1 MDHKFI
7 SSTKFFSEVT
17 KTVYLYGKVW
27 REATTAL
34 IHGPRALDKSAGAL
48 DIALDIARGGR
59 EVLYVNAGDR
69 LGRLAGSDA
78 GHENLYM
85 FTPEFESIDDTSDY
99 ADLVFE
105 AIEQAVRTTSIRT
118 FVIDSVSRIAA
129 LSFGRNASVA
139 YLMKRLVALQVKGR
153 LSVLV
158 VADDGTKSVN
168 NALAALAAARSQSMS
183 LSNQT
188 FQTSPKS
195 RSCRSCQSCQGC
207 SGCSGCSGSQSRPGG
222 PAVKSCLS
230 GSFATW
236 SAERPIRCAR
246 LALQPARYEKSGVS
260 VIDTPLLK
268 NSVKEFLYFL
278 LRLP

>member
-105 AIEQAVRTTSIRT
+105 AIEQAVRATSIRT

-158 VADDGTKSVN
+158 VADDATKSVN
-168 NALAALAAARSQSMS
+168 NALAALAASEIAVNEPERSDISDKS
-183 LSNQT
+183 GFSEKSERSEKSDKSEKSELSDLSELSKL
-188 FQTSPKS
+188 FEKS
-195 RSCRSCQSCQGC
+195 E
-207 SGCSGCSGSQSRPGG
+207 
-222 PAVKSCLS
+222 PA
-230 GSFATW
+230 G
-236 SAERPIRCAR
+236 
-246 LALQPARYEKSGVS
+246 QPARKAMSIRQLRDMERRQAK
-260 VIDTPLLK
+260 LMRK
-268 NSVKEFLYFL
+268 NMTQK
-278 LRLP
+278 

>member
-34 IHGPRALDKSAGAL
+34 IHGPRAVDKSAGAL
-48 DIALDIARGGR
+48 DIALNIARGGR

-69 LGRLAGSDA
+69 LGRLAGRDA

-158 VADDGTKSVN
+158 VADDATKSVN
-168 NALAALAAARSQSMS
+168 NALAALAAAEIAVDEPG
-183 LSNQT
+183 LSDI
-188 FQTSPKS
+188 SDKS
-195 RSCRSCQSCQGC
+195 KKPELPDLPDLSE
-207 SGCSGCSGSQSRPGG
+207 
-222 PAVKSCLS
+222 LS
-230 GSFATW
+230 GLFGKSEPAGRP
-236 SAERPIRCAR
+236 SCKIMSIRQLRDMERREA
-246 LALQPARYEKSGVS
+246 
-260 VIDTPLLK
+260 K
-268 NSVKEFLYFL
+268 NRK
-278 LRLP
+278 RQN

>member
-34 IHGPRALDKSAGAL
+34 IHGPRAVDKSAGAL
-48 DIALDIARGGR
+48 DIALNIARGGR

-69 LGRLAGSDA
+69 LGRLAGRDA

-158 VADDGTKSVN
+158 VADDATKSVN
-168 NALAALAAARSQSMS
+168 NALAALAAAEIAVDEPG
-183 LSNQT
+183 LSDI
-188 FQTSPKS
+188 SDKS
-195 RSCRSCQSCQGC
+195 KKPELPDLPDLSE
-207 SGCSGCSGSQSRPGG
+207 
-222 PAVKSCLS
+222 LS
-230 GSFATW
+230 GLFGKSEPAGRP
-236 SAERPIRCAR
+236 SRKIMSIRQLRDMERREA
-246 LALQPARYEKSGVS
+246 
-260 VIDTPLLK
+260 K
-268 NSVKEFLYFL
+268 NRK
-278 LRLP
+278 RQN

>member
-34 IHGPRALDKSAGAL
+34 IHGPRAVDKSAGAL
-48 DIALDIARGGR
+48 DIALEIARGGR
-59 EVLYVNAGDR
+59 EVLYVNAGER
-69 LGRLAGSDA
+69 LGRLAGSNA
-78 GHENLYM
+78 GHENICM

-158 VADDGTKSVN
+158 VADDATKSVN
-168 NALAALAAARSQSMS
+168 NALAALAAAEIAVDEPGQSDIS
-183 LSNQT
+183 DKSKKPELPDLPDLSE
-188 FQTSPKS
+188 
-195 RSCRSCQSCQGC
+195 
-207 SGCSGCSGSQSRPGG
+207 
-222 PAVKSCLS
+222 LS
-230 GSFATW
+230 GLFGKSEPAGRP
-236 SAERPIRCAR
+236 SCKIMSIRQLRDMERREA
-246 LALQPARYEKSGVS
+246 
-260 VIDTPLLK
+260 K
-268 NSVKEFLYFL
+268 NRK
-278 LRLP
+278 RQN

>member
-34 IHGPRALDKSAGAL
+34 IHGPRAVDKSAGAL
-48 DIALDIARGGR
+48 DIALDIARSGR

-158 VADDGTKSVN
+158 VADDATKSVN
-168 NALAALAAARSQSMS
+168 NALAALAAAEIAVDEPGQSDIS
-183 LSNQT
+183 DKSKKPELPDLPDLSE
-188 FQTSPKS
+188 
-195 RSCRSCQSCQGC
+195 
-207 SGCSGCSGSQSRPGG
+207 
-222 PAVKSCLS
+222 LS
-230 GSFATW
+230 GLFGKSEPAGRP
-236 SAERPIRCAR
+236 SCKIMSIRQLRDMERREA
-246 LALQPARYEKSGVS
+246 
-260 VIDTPLLK
+260 K
-268 NSVKEFLYFL
+268 NRK
-278 LRLP
+278 RQN

>member
-34 IHGPRALDKSAGAL
+34 IHGPRAVDKSAGAL
-48 DIALDIARGGR
+48 DIALDIARSGR

-105 AIEQAVRTTSIRT
+105 AIEQAVRATSIRT

-158 VADDGTKSVN
+158 VADDATKSVN
-168 NALAALAAARSQSMS
+168 NALAALAAAEIAVDEPGQSDIS
-183 LSNQT
+183 DKSKKPELPDLPDLSE
-188 FQTSPKS
+188 
-195 RSCRSCQSCQGC
+195 
-207 SGCSGCSGSQSRPGG
+207 
-222 PAVKSCLS
+222 LS
-230 GSFATW
+230 GLFGKSEPAGRP
-236 SAERPIRCAR
+236 SCKIMSIRQLRDMERREANKMRKAR
-246 LALQPARYEKSGVS
+246 AAAGKV
-260 VIDTPLLK
+260 
-268 NSVKEFLYFL
+268 
-278 LRLP
+278 

>member
-158 VADDGTKSVN
+158 VADDATKSVN
-168 NALAALAAARSQSMS
+168 NALAALAAAEIAVDEPEQSDIS
-183 LSNQT
+183 DKSKKPELPELSE
-188 FQTSPKS
+188 
-195 RSCRSCQSCQGC
+195 
-207 SGCSGCSGSQSRPGG
+207 
-222 PAVKSCLS
+222 LS
-230 GSFATW
+230 GLFGLFGKSEPAGRP
-236 SAERPIRCAR
+236 SCKIMSIRQLRDMERREA
-246 LALQPARYEKSGVS
+246 
-260 VIDTPLLK
+260 K
-268 NSVKEFLYFL
+268 NRK
-278 LRLP
+278 RQN

>member
-34 IHGPRALDKSAGAL
+34 IHGPRAVDKSAGAL
-48 DIALDIARGGR
+48 DIALNIARGGR

-105 AIEQAVRTTSIRT
+105 AIEQAVRATSIRT

-158 VADDGTKSVN
+158 VADDATKSVN
-168 NALAALAAARSQSMS
+168 NALAALAAAEIAVDEPGQSDIS
-183 LSNQT
+183 DKSKKPELPELSE
-188 FQTSPKS
+188 
-195 RSCRSCQSCQGC
+195 
-207 SGCSGCSGSQSRPGG
+207 
-222 PAVKSCLS
+222 LS
-230 GSFATW
+230 GLFGKSEPAGRP
-236 SAERPIRCAR
+236 SCKIMSIRQLRDMERREA
-246 LALQPARYEKSGVS
+246 
-260 VIDTPLLK
+260 K
-268 NSVKEFLYFL
+268 NRK
-278 LRLP
+278 RQN

>member
-34 IHGPRALDKSAGAL
+34 IHGPRAVDKSAGAL
-48 DIALDIARGGR
+48 DIALEIARGGR

-153 LSVLV
+153 LSVLSWPMTPQRV
-158 VADDGTKSVN
+158 STTPSQPSQHP
-168 NALAALAAARSQSMS
+168 RSQSMS
-183 LSNQT
+183 LSDQT
-188 FQTSPKS
+188 FQTSLASQKSPKDPKS
-195 RSCRSCQSCQGC
+195 LRSPK
-207 SGCSGCSGSQSRPGG
+207 SQSRPTCQSYPSCSRNQSRPDSP
-222 PAVKSCLS
+222 PAKPCPS

-236 SAERPIRCAR
+236 SAAKQNSCA
-246 LALQPARYEKSGVS
+246 K
-260 VIDTPLLK
+260 T
-268 NSVKEFLYFL
+268 
-278 LRLP
+278 

>member
-34 IHGPRALDKSAGAL
+34 IHGPRAVDKSAGAL
-48 DIALDIARGGR
+48 DIALNIARGGR

-105 AIEQAVRTTSIRT
+105 AIEQAVRATSIRT

-158 VADDGTKSVN
+158 VADDATKGVN
-168 NALAALAAARSQSMS
+168 NALVTLAAAEIAVDSSDQSDPDKSDFSDKPERSEKSDKS
-183 LSNQT
+183 EKSEPADLSELSKL
-188 FQTSPKS
+188 FEKS
-195 RSCRSCQSCQGC
+195 E
-207 SGCSGCSGSQSRPGG
+207 
-222 PAVKSCLS
+222 PA
-230 GSFATW
+230 G
-236 SAERPIRCAR
+236 
-246 LALQPARYEKSGVS
+246 QPARKTMSIRQLRDMERRQAK
-260 VIDTPLLK
+260 LMRK
-268 NSVKEFLYFL
+268 NMTQK
-278 LRLP
+278 

>member
-34 IHGPRALDKSAGAL
+34 IHGPRAVDKSAGAL
-48 DIALDIARGGR
+48 DIALNIARGGR
-59 EVLYVNAGDR
+59 EVLYVNAGER

-158 VADDGTKSVN
+158 VADDATKSVN
-168 NALAALAAARSQSMS
+168 NALAALAASEIAVNEPERSDISDKS
-183 LSNQT
+183 GFSEKSERSEKSEKSEKSEPADLSELSKL
-188 FQTSPKS
+188 FEKS
-195 RSCRSCQSCQGC
+195 E
-207 SGCSGCSGSQSRPGG
+207 
-222 PAVKSCLS
+222 PA
-230 GSFATW
+230 G
-236 SAERPIRCAR
+236 
-246 LALQPARYEKSGVS
+246 QPARKAMSIRQLRDMERRQAK
-260 VIDTPLLK
+260 LMRK
-268 NSVKEFLYFL
+268 NMTQK
-278 LRLP
+278 

>member
-158 VADDGTKSVN
+158 VADDATKSVN
-168 NALAALAAARSQSMS
+168 NALAALAAAEIAVDEPEQSDIS
-183 LSNQT
+183 DKSKKPELPELSE
-188 FQTSPKS
+188 
-195 RSCRSCQSCQGC
+195 
-207 SGCSGCSGSQSRPGG
+207 
-222 PAVKSCLS
+222 LS
-230 GSFATW
+230 GLFGLFGLFGKSEPAGRP
-236 SAERPIRCAR
+236 SCKIMSIRQLRDMERREA
-246 LALQPARYEKSGVS
+246 
-260 VIDTPLLK
+260 K
-268 NSVKEFLYFL
+268 NRK
-278 LRLP
+278 RQN

>member
-34 IHGPRALDKSAGAL
+34 IHGPRAVDKSAGAL
-48 DIALDIARGGR
+48 DFALDIARGGR

-158 VADDGTKSVN
+158 VADDATKSVN
-168 NALAALAAARSQSMS
+168 NALAALAAAEIAVDEPG
-183 LSNQT
+183 LSDI
-188 FQTSPKS
+188 SDKS
-195 RSCRSCQSCQGC
+195 KKPELPDLPDLSE
-207 SGCSGCSGSQSRPGG
+207 
-222 PAVKSCLS
+222 LS
-230 GSFATW
+230 GLFGKSEPAGRP
-236 SAERPIRCAR
+236 SRKIMSIRQLRDMERREANKMRKAR
-246 LALQPARYEKSGVS
+246 AAAGKV
-260 VIDTPLLK
+260 
-268 NSVKEFLYFL
+268 
-278 LRLP
+278 

>member
-48 DIALDIARGGR
+48 DIALNIARGGR

-105 AIEQAVRTTSIRT
+105 AIEQAVRATSIRT

-158 VADDGTKSVN
+158 VADDATKSVN
-168 NALAALAAARSQSMS
+168 NALAALAAAEIAVDEPGQSDIS
-183 LSNQT
+183 DKSKKPELPELSE
-188 FQTSPKS
+188 
-195 RSCRSCQSCQGC
+195 
-207 SGCSGCSGSQSRPGG
+207 
-222 PAVKSCLS
+222 LS
-230 GSFATW
+230 GLFGLFGLFGKSEPAGRP
-236 SAERPIRCAR
+236 SCKIMSIRQLRDMERREA
-246 LALQPARYEKSGVS
+246 
-260 VIDTPLLK
+260 K
-268 NSVKEFLYFL
+268 NRK
-278 LRLP
+278 RQN

>member
-34 IHGPRALDKSAGAL
+34 IHGPRAVDKSAGAL
-48 DIALDIARGGR
+48 DIALNIARGGR

-105 AIEQAVRTTSIRT
+105 AIEQAVRATSIRT

-158 VADDGTKSVN
+158 VADDATKSVN
-168 NALAALAAARSQSMS
+168 NALAALAAAEIAVDEPGQSDIS
-183 LSNQT
+183 DKSKKPELPDLPDLSE
-188 FQTSPKS
+188 
-195 RSCRSCQSCQGC
+195 
-207 SGCSGCSGSQSRPGG
+207 
-222 PAVKSCLS
+222 LS
-230 GSFATW
+230 GLFGKSEPAGRP
-236 SAERPIRCAR
+236 SCKIMSIRQLRDMERREANKMRKAR
-246 LALQPARYEKSGVS
+246 AAAGKV
-260 VIDTPLLK
+260 
-268 NSVKEFLYFL
+268 
-278 LRLP
+278 

>member
-34 IHGPRALDKSAGAL
+34 IHGPRAVDKSAGAL
-48 DIALDIARGGR
+48 DIALDIARSGR

-158 VADDGTKSVN
+158 VADDATKSVN

-207 SGCSGCSGSQSRPGG
+207 SGCSGSQSRPGG

-230 GSFATW
+230 VSFATW
-236 SAERPIRCAR
+236 SAERPKT
-246 LALQPARYEKSGVS
+246 EKGKINWRSEFDVTRSGEYVEEQI
-260 VIDTPLLK
+260 VEEI
-268 NSVKEFLYFL
+268 VV
-278 LRLP
+278 

>member
-34 IHGPRALDKSAGAL
+34 IHGPRAVDKSAGAL
-48 DIALDIARGGR
+48 DIALNIARGGR

-158 VADDGTKSVN
+158 VADDATKSVN
-168 NALAALAAARSQSMS
+168 NALAALAASEIAVNEPERSDISDKS
-183 LSNQT
+183 KKPELPDLPDLSE
-188 FQTSPKS
+188 
-195 RSCRSCQSCQGC
+195 
-207 SGCSGCSGSQSRPGG
+207 
-222 PAVKSCLS
+222 LS
-230 GSFATW
+230 GLFGKSEPAGRP
-236 SAERPIRCAR
+236 SCKIMSIRQLRDMERREA
-246 LALQPARYEKSGVS
+246 
-260 VIDTPLLK
+260 K
-268 NSVKEFLYFL
+268 NRK
-278 LRLP
+278 RQN

>member
-34 IHGPRALDKSAGAL
+34 IHGPRAVDKSAGAL
-48 DIALDIARGGR
+48 DIALEIARGGR

-158 VADDGTKSVN
+158 VADDATKSVN
-168 NALAALAAARSQSMS
+168 NALAAARSQSMS

-207 SGCSGCSGSQSRPGG
+207 SGSQSRPGG

-230 GSFATW
+230 VSFATW
-236 SAERPIRCAR
+236 SAERPKT
-246 LALQPARYEKSGVS
+246 EKGKINWRSEFDVTRSGEYVEEQI
-260 VIDTPLLK
+260 VEEI
-268 NSVKEFLYFL
+268 VV
-278 LRLP
+278 

>member
-34 IHGPRALDKSAGAL
+34 IHGPRAVDKSAGAL
-48 DIALDIARGGR
+48 DIALNIARGGR

-158 VADDGTKSVN
+158 VADDATKGVN
-168 NALAALAAARSQSMS
+168 NALVTLAAAEIAVDSSDQSDPDKSDFSDKPERSEKSDKS
-183 LSNQT
+183 EKSEPADLSELSKL
-188 FQTSPKS
+188 FEKS
-195 RSCRSCQSCQGC
+195 E
-207 SGCSGCSGSQSRPGG
+207 
-222 PAVKSCLS
+222 PA
-230 GSFATW
+230 G
-236 SAERPIRCAR
+236 
-246 LALQPARYEKSGVS
+246 QPARKTMSIRQLRDMERRQAK
-260 VIDTPLLK
+260 LMRK
-268 NSVKEFLYFL
+268 NRTQESMPV
-278 LRLP
+278 

>member
-59 EVLYVNAGDR
+59 EVLYVNAGER
-69 LGRLAGSDA
+69 LGRLAGSNA
-78 GHENLYM
+78 GHENICM

-158 VADDGTKSVN
+158 VADDATKSVN
-168 NALAALAAARSQSMS
+168 NALAALAASEIAVNEPERSDISDKS
-183 LSNQT
+183 GFSEKSERSEKSEKSEKSEPADLSELSKL
-188 FQTSPKS
+188 FEKS
-195 RSCRSCQSCQGC
+195 E
-207 SGCSGCSGSQSRPGG
+207 
-222 PAVKSCLS
+222 PA
-230 GSFATW
+230 G
-236 SAERPIRCAR
+236 
-246 LALQPARYEKSGVS
+246 QPARKAMS
-260 VIDTPLLK
+260 IRQ
-268 NSVKEFLYFL
+268 
-278 LRLP
+278 LRDMERRQAKLRKRQN

>member
-34 IHGPRALDKSAGAL
+34 IHGPRAVDKSAGAL
-48 DIALDIARGGR
+48 DIALDIARSGR

-158 VADDGTKSVN
+158 VADDATKSVN
-168 NALAALAAARSQSMS
+168 NALAALAAAEIAVDEPGQSDIS
-183 LSNQT
+183 DKSKKPELPELSE
-188 FQTSPKS
+188 
-195 RSCRSCQSCQGC
+195 
-207 SGCSGCSGSQSRPGG
+207 
-222 PAVKSCLS
+222 LS
-230 GSFATW
+230 GLFGLFGKSEPAGRP
-236 SAERPIRCAR
+236 SCKIMSIRQLRDMERREA
-246 LALQPARYEKSGVS
+246 
-260 VIDTPLLK
+260 K
-268 NSVKEFLYFL
+268 NRK
-278 LRLP
+278 RQN

>member
-158 VADDGTKSVN
+158 VADDATKSVN
-168 NALAALAAARSQSMS
+168 NALAALAAAEIAVDEPGQSDIS
-183 LSNQT
+183 DKSKKPELPELSE
-188 FQTSPKS
+188 
-195 RSCRSCQSCQGC
+195 
-207 SGCSGCSGSQSRPGG
+207 
-222 PAVKSCLS
+222 LS
-230 GSFATW
+230 GLFGLFGKSEPAGRP
-236 SAERPIRCAR
+236 SCKIMSIRQLRDMERREA
-246 LALQPARYEKSGVS
+246 
-260 VIDTPLLK
+260 K
-268 NSVKEFLYFL
+268 NRK
-278 LRLP
+278 RQN

>member
-34 IHGPRALDKSAGAL
+34 IHGPRAVDKSAGAL

-59 EVLYVNAGDR
+59 EVLYVNAGER

-105 AIEQAVRTTSIRT
+105 AIEQAVRATSIRT

-158 VADDGTKSVN
+158 VADDATKSVN
-168 NALAALAAARSQSMS
+168 NPLAALAASEIAVNEPERSDISDKS
-183 LSNQT
+183 GFSEKSERSEKSEKSEKSEPADLSELSKL
-188 FQTSPKS
+188 FEKS
-195 RSCRSCQSCQGC
+195 E
-207 SGCSGCSGSQSRPGG
+207 
-222 PAVKSCLS
+222 PA
-230 GSFATW
+230 G
-236 SAERPIRCAR
+236 
-246 LALQPARYEKSGVS
+246 QPARKAMSIRQLRDMERRQAK
-260 VIDTPLLK
+260 LMRK
-268 NSVKEFLYFL
+268 NMTQESMPV
-278 LRLP
+278 

>member
-34 IHGPRALDKSAGAL
+34 IHGPRAVDKSAGAL

-105 AIEQAVRTTSIRT
+105 AIEQAVRATSIRT

-158 VADDGTKSVN
+158 VADDATKSVN
-168 NALAALAAARSQSMS
+168 NALAALAAAEIAVDEPGQSDIS
-183 LSNQT
+183 DKSKKPELPELSE
-188 FQTSPKS
+188 
-195 RSCRSCQSCQGC
+195 
-207 SGCSGCSGSQSRPGG
+207 
-222 PAVKSCLS
+222 LS
-230 GSFATW
+230 GLFGLFGKSEPAGRP
-236 SAERPIRCAR
+236 SCKIMSIRQLRDMERREA
-246 LALQPARYEKSGVS
+246 
-260 VIDTPLLK
+260 K
-268 NSVKEFLYFL
+268 NRK
-278 LRLP
+278 RQN

>member
-34 IHGPRALDKSAGAL
+34 IHGPRAVDKSAGAL
-48 DIALDIARGGR
+48 DIALEIARGGR
-59 EVLYVNAGDR
+59 EVLYVNAGER

-105 AIEQAVRTTSIRT
+105 AIEQAVRATSIRT

-158 VADDGTKSVN
+158 VADDATKSVN
-168 NALAALAAARSQSMS
+168 NALAAAEIAVDEPGQSDISDKSKKPELPDLPDLSELSGLFGKSEPAGRPSRKIMSIRQLRDMERREANKMRKARAAAG
-183 LSNQT
+183 
-188 FQTSPKS
+188 K
-195 RSCRSCQSCQGC
+195 
-207 SGCSGCSGSQSRPGG
+207 
-222 PAVKSCLS
+222 V
-230 GSFATW
+230 
-236 SAERPIRCAR
+236 
-246 LALQPARYEKSGVS
+246 
-260 VIDTPLLK
+260 
-268 NSVKEFLYFL
+268 
-278 LRLP
+278 

>member
-34 IHGPRALDKSAGAL
+34 IHGPRAVDKSAGAL

-158 VADDGTKSVN
+158 VADDATKSVN
-168 NALAALAAARSQSMS
+168 NALAALAAAEIAVDEPEQSDIS
-183 LSNQT
+183 DKSKKPELPELSE
-188 FQTSPKS
+188 
-195 RSCRSCQSCQGC
+195 
-207 SGCSGCSGSQSRPGG
+207 
-222 PAVKSCLS
+222 LS
-230 GSFATW
+230 GLFGLFGKSEPAGRP
-236 SAERPIRCAR
+236 SCKIMSIRQLRDMERREA
-246 LALQPARYEKSGVS
+246 
-260 VIDTPLLK
+260 K
-268 NSVKEFLYFL
+268 NRK
-278 LRLP
+278 RQN

>member
-34 IHGPRALDKSAGAL
+34 IHGPRAVDKSAGAL
-48 DIALDIARGGR
+48 DIALEIARGGR
-59 EVLYVNAGDR
+59 EVLYVNAGER

-158 VADDGTKSVN
+158 VADDATKSVN
-168 NALAALAAARSQSMS
+168 NALAALAAAEIAVDEPGQSDIS
-183 LSNQT
+183 DKSKKPELPDLPDLSE
-188 FQTSPKS
+188 
-195 RSCRSCQSCQGC
+195 
-207 SGCSGCSGSQSRPGG
+207 
-222 PAVKSCLS
+222 LS
-230 GSFATW
+230 GLFGKSEPAGRP
-236 SAERPIRCAR
+236 SCKIMSIRQLRDMERREANKMRKAR
-246 LALQPARYEKSGVS
+246 AAAGKV
-260 VIDTPLLK
+260 
-268 NSVKEFLYFL
+268 
-278 LRLP
+278 

>member
-105 AIEQAVRTTSIRT
+105 AIEQAVRATSIRT

-158 VADDGTKSVN
+158 VADDATKSVN
-168 NALAALAAARSQSMS
+168 NALAALAAAEIAVDEPGQSDIS
-183 LSNQT
+183 DKSKKPELPDLPDLSE
-188 FQTSPKS
+188 
-195 RSCRSCQSCQGC
+195 
-207 SGCSGCSGSQSRPGG
+207 
-222 PAVKSCLS
+222 LS
-230 GSFATW
+230 GLFGKSEPAGRP
-236 SAERPIRCAR
+236 SCKIMSIRQLRDMERREA
-246 LALQPARYEKSGVS
+246 
-260 VIDTPLLK
+260 K
-268 NSVKEFLYFL
+268 NRK
-278 LRLP
+278 RQN

>member
-34 IHGPRALDKSAGAL
+34 IHGPRAVDKSAGAL
-48 DIALDIARGGR
+48 DIALDIARSGR

-69 LGRLAGSDA
+69 LGRLAGSNA
-78 GHENLYM
+78 GHENICM

-158 VADDGTKSVN
+158 VADDATKSVN
-168 NALAALAAARSQSMS
+168 NALVTLAAAEIAVDSSDQSDPDKSDFSDKPERSEKSDKS
-183 LSNQT
+183 EKSEPADLSELSKL
-188 FQTSPKS
+188 FEKS
-195 RSCRSCQSCQGC
+195 E
-207 SGCSGCSGSQSRPGG
+207 
-222 PAVKSCLS
+222 PA
-230 GSFATW
+230 G
-236 SAERPIRCAR
+236 
-246 LALQPARYEKSGVS
+246 QPARKTMSIRQLRDMERRQAK
-260 VIDTPLLK
+260 LMRK
-268 NSVKEFLYFL
+268 NRTQESMPV
-278 LRLP
+278 

>member
-158 VADDGTKSVN
+158 VADDATKSVN
-168 NALAALAAARSQSMS
+168 NALAALAAAEIAVDEPGQSDIS
-183 LSNQT
+183 DKSKKPELPDLPDLSE
-188 FQTSPKS
+188 
-195 RSCRSCQSCQGC
+195 
-207 SGCSGCSGSQSRPGG
+207 
-222 PAVKSCLS
+222 LS
-230 GSFATW
+230 GLFGKSEPAGRP
-236 SAERPIRCAR
+236 SCKIMSIRQLRDMERREA
-246 LALQPARYEKSGVS
+246 
-260 VIDTPLLK
+260 K
-268 NSVKEFLYFL
+268 NRK
-278 LRLP
+278 RQN

>member
-59 EVLYVNAGDR
+59 EVLYVNAGER

-158 VADDGTKSVN
+158 VADDATKSVN
-168 NALAALAAARSQSMS
+168 NALAALAAAEIAVDEPGQSDIS
-183 LSNQT
+183 DKSKKPELPDLPDLSE
-188 FQTSPKS
+188 
-195 RSCRSCQSCQGC
+195 
-207 SGCSGCSGSQSRPGG
+207 
-222 PAVKSCLS
+222 LS
-230 GSFATW
+230 GLFGKSEPAGRP
-236 SAERPIRCAR
+236 SCKIMSIRQLRDMERREA
-246 LALQPARYEKSGVS
+246 
-260 VIDTPLLK
+260 K
-268 NSVKEFLYFL
+268 NRK
-278 LRLP
+278 RQN